1 MSDRVIT
8 VIIPITRTLQ
18 ANITIIA
25 VIIITRTAI
34 IIGRITGS
42 GGTAGIVTVI
52 GVIMIRKNVLSGERA

>member
-42 GGTAGIVTVI
+42 GGTAGIVMVI